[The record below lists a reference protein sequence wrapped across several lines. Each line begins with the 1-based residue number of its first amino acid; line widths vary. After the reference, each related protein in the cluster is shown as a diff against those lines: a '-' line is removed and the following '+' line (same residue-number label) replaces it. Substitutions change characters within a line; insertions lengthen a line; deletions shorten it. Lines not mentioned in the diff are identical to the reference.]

1 MKKIISA
8 LLLIAF
14 VLGCVNFPL
23 VSYADS
29 YVYTINGERCV
40 FLSNSATVSYGG
52 GEYSTYTGI
61 ASALSALGS
70 QGGKV
75 IICGDF
81 KPSDNSNDGAFV
93 DPAGRGPV
101 TFTGATG
108 ADTDSLTQN
117 GTLDFKQG
125 NVTFDNFTLKMG
137 TTKYFSAPNSKFTSN
152 FAVNTSSGALFY
164 TGALSGNFS
173 TLATEISGG
182 EYGQMNIAGMG
193 NVTLGSSS
201 APGNARITIN
211 GGKIN
216 CALNMGSGYSNSN
229 VYGNTYYVV
238 NGGNFTGKSV
248 VANKMNHNSGRKI
261 VIFNNGMAE
270 GFTVANGIVAVK
282 STSGGT
288 AVIDDATASDVNP
301 KILLIPN
308 GDLFPI
314 VNGEAP
320 KLDDNGKYYISVDG
334 TATAYEVSWEKD
346 AAGVYV
352 VDGIRTVF
360 LANTQ
365 TVTYNGNEYT
375 AFSSINEALAL
386 IGKRSGRLLVNG
398 AFVPTEFSDLNAGDA
413 VLDTIFKDPERGT
426 VTITGATGADVDSFG
441 IGGTLKFSS
450 GKVIFDDISLK
461 MLKNKYFAGSDLVF
475 TEKVRVIGNNTMLF
489 TGAVDGKYE
498 KIEAVLKG
506 GTVAQLNI
514 AGMEN
519 VSLGNSST
527 LGYGIITLDG
537 VTVNANFNFGSG
549 YSPSNINGNLYYVV
563 NSGNFTNK
571 NVVANKITHVSGRKF
586 VIFNNGLSDGFTV
599 VDGVTV
605 IDTANG
611 GMATVADGTHALS
624 CPTIVLTPDAGRTP
638 VVDGVELTATDGVY
652 SFKPEETK
660 KYTVTWASTEPQKY
674 VIDGENVVFLTDG
687 GPAVFYNDK
696 KYYAYNDITKAVAS
710 LGTDGGKLIICDT
723 FSFTEFSDV
732 KNRGELTVTGINKEA
747 KIVIS
752 EASNSAFVFNGG
764 KTVFDD
770 IEVYVASGAG
780 RYIHGGGH
788 ITFTENF
795 RSNSALYLSPVL
807 SVTADSA
814 DMYVYAGNYAT
825 VDANGSNA
833 TIGTAEKPGHIALHL
848 EGGTFNRINGGW
860 GWAAKNLYG
869 NIFIYVNK
877 AYVKNDV
884 SYTPGATI
892 SGTRNIIFNNKRY
905 IKGGG
910 VEINVDPAFDHV
922 IFSDNGGLVTVEN
935 EDTTETPTFILTP
948 EGENIPFVNGEKI
961 EAVGGV
967 YKYTPTEKGKV
978 YVTWRYP
985 VTVSFDANGGTGKV
999 PSAMTEFSAG
1009 TYELPKEP
1017 DIEKY
1022 GCIFIG
1028 WNTDKDA
1035 EEGFYSMT
1043 FDGNETLYAIW
1054 LEKLPIKAENANLEA
1069 NGIANV
1075 EFEHLEKD
1083 AIASSVD
1090 DAKLDAV
1097 FCGTAEYAYAFS
1109 VSADDGENEVKDF
1122 VHGIDLVI
1130 PDYAY
1135 SHIILPG
1142 EFLRLY
1148 KAVDGKSEFVCTLE
1162 EKDGALPITVYSAGS
1177 YFVMLN
1183 TPDTAEYIYSVY
1195 EKNGKVLVDMFF
1207 SGAVANSG
1215 FFGLCYNSDVLSL
1228 EGFEYSDGIST
1239 IGTDANGG
1247 YGCFKNED
1255 GIYADAWLSSDS
1267 IDASAQRELIGTF
1280 TFEKT
1285 NDGEYGFTYAEASEY
1300 GADEVAGY
1308 PAGAQSAYFPYIEST
1323 EAILQPAFFTVE
1335 NKKAAYIGNE
1345 GFDSLSDALTA
1356 AENGDTVK
1364 LEADITLAEDIA
1376 IPAGVTVY
1384 ITENAS
1390 VKGAKL
1396 DITSGAKVVSEKQ
1409 VYGDI
1414 TADTLVGMAKDGALY
1429 SYVASAYSKDTVSLY
1444 GVQIRTTETQGLR
1457 FIADIKG
1464 NKEDTYKDYGLL
1476 IIPTDLS
1483 DKENTTHETAQ
1494 VGEISKSGLGDG
1506 FKYFE
1511 EADGSFKYTI
1521 CIVKMR
1527 LSNYGR
1533 DFTARPFFRY
1543 DADGVEYTV
1552 YADYDEKFDLSVV
1565 DVAKG
1570 LIDEGI
1576 GDTDALQKIIDDYNE
1591 YLGK

>member
-1 MKKIISA
+1 MKKIIST

-14 VLGCVNFPL
+14 VLGCVNFPI
-23 VSYADS
+23 VSYAETF
-29 YVYTINGERCV
+29 VYTINGERCV
-40 FLSNSATVSYGG
+40 FLSNSTTVSYNG
-52 GEYSTYTGI
+52 GEYNTYTGI

-75 IICGDF
+75 IICGAF
-81 KPSDNSNDGAFV
+81 VPSDNSNDGAFV

-108 ADTDSLTQN
+108 ASSDSLTQN
-117 GTLDFKQG
+117 GTLDFNRG
-125 NVTFDNFTLKMG
+125 NVIFDNFTLKMG
-137 TTKYFSAPNSKFTSN
+137 TTKYFAAPNSKFTSN
-152 FAVNTSSGALFY
+152 FAVNTTSGNLFY

-182 EYGQMNIAGMG
+182 TYGQMNIAGMG
-193 NVTLGSSS
+193 SVTLGSAST
-201 APGNARITIN
+201 PGNARITVN
-211 GGKIN
+211 GGTVN
-216 CALNMGSGYSNSN
+216 CAFNMGSGYGNSTI
-229 VYGNTYYVV
+229 YGNLYYVI
-238 NGGNFTGKSV
+238 NGGTFTNKNI
-248 VANKMNHNSGRKI
+248 VANKINHNSGRKI
-261 VIFNNGMAE
+261 AIFNNGTFD
-270 GFTVANGIVAVK
+270 GFSLADGIVAVK
-282 STSGGT
+282 SASGGT
-288 AVIDDATASDVNP
+288 AVIDEATASDANP

-308 GDLFPI
+308 GELFPV
-314 VNGEAP
+314 VNGETP
-320 KLDDNGKYYISVDG
+320 SIDDDGKYYISVDG
-334 TATAYEVSWEKD
+334 TATTYEVSWETD

-352 VDGIRTVF
+352 VDGIRTIF

-365 TVTYNGNEYT
+365 TVNYNGTEYT
-375 AFSSINEALAL
+375 AFSSINEALSL

-398 AFVPTEFSDLNAGDA
+398 AFVPTEFSDLNAGDT

-426 VTITGATGADVDSFG
+426 VTISGATGADIDSFG
-441 IGGTLKFSS
+441 IGGTLNFTS

-461 MLKNKYFAGSDLVF
+461 MLKNKYFAAPNVLF
-475 TEKVRVIGNNTMLF
+475 TEKVKTIGNNTMLF
-489 TGAVDGKYE
+489 TGAISGNYE

-506 GTVAQLNI
+506 GSVSQLNI
-514 AGMEN
+514 AGM
-519 VSLGNSST
+519 GNASIGNTST

-537 VTVNANFNFGSG
+537 IDVHSPLNFGSG
-549 YSPSNINGNLYYVV
+549 YSASNINGNLYYVV
-563 NSGNFTNK
+563 NSGNFTDK

-586 VIFNNGLSDGFTV
+586 VIFNNGTSDGFNV

-605 IDTANG
+605 IDTAKG
-611 GMATVADGTHALS
+611 GIATVADGTHALT
-624 CPTIVLTPDAGRTP
+624 CPTIVLSPDAGHTP
-638 VVDGVELTATDGVY
+638 VVDGVELTATDGIY
-652 SFKPEETK
+652 SFKPEQTK

-687 GPAVFYNDK
+687 GPALFYNDK
-696 KYYAYNDITKAVAS
+696 KYYAYNDITEAVAS

-825 VDANGSNA
+825 IDANGSNA
-833 TIGTAEKPGHIALHL
+833 TIGTPEKPGHIALHL
-848 EGGTFNRINGGW
+848 EGGTFNKLNGGW

-877 AYVKNDV
+877 AYVNNDV
-884 SYTPGATI
+884 SYTPGAEI
-892 SGTRNIIFNNKRY
+892 SGTRNIIFNYGRY

-910 VEINVDPAFDHV
+910 VEINIDSAFDHI
-922 IFSDNGGLVTVEN
+922 IFSDNGGLVTVED
-935 EDTTETPTFILTP
+935 EDTTKTPTFILAP

-961 EAVGGV
+961 EAVDGV

-985 VTVSFDANGGTGKV
+985 VTVSFDANGGTGNV
-999 PSAMTEFSAG
+999 PSSMTEFSAG
-1009 TYELPKEP
+1009 TYDLPKKP

-1035 EEGFYSMT
+1035 KEGFYSMT
-1043 FDGNETLYAIW
+1043 FGGNETLYAIW

-1069 NGIANV
+1069 NGIENV
-1075 EFEHLEKD
+1075 EFEHLEKNV
-1083 AIASSVD
+1083 IASSVD

-1097 FCGTAEYAYAFS
+1097 FGGTAEFAYAFS

-1130 PDYAY
+1130 PEYAY
-1135 SHIILPG
+1135 SHDILPG
-1142 EFLRLY
+1142 EFFRLY
-1148 KAVDGKSEFVCTLE
+1148 KAVDEKSEFVCALEKTDDALGFTL
-1162 EKDGALPITVYSAGS
+1162 YSAGS

-1195 EKNGKVLVDMFF
+1195 EKGGKVLVDIFF
-1207 SGAVANSG
+1207 SGAVSNGG

-1228 EGFEYSDGIST
+1228 EGFEYAGGIST
-1239 IGTDANGG
+1239 IGTEENGG
-1247 YGCFKNED
+1247 YGCFKNES
-1255 GIYADAWLSSDS
+1255 GIYSDAWLSSEY
-1267 IDASAQRELIGTF
+1267 IDAIAQRELIGTF
-1280 TFEKT
+1280 TFEKI
-1285 NDGEYGFTYAEASEY
+1285 NDGEYGFTYSEASEY
-1300 GADEVAGY
+1300 GSDKVAGY
-1308 PAGAQSAYFPYIEST
+1308 PTGAQSAYFPYIEST
-1323 EAILQPAFFTVE
+1323 EAILQPAVYAVE

-1345 GFDSLSDALTA
+1345 GFDSLNDALDA
-1356 AENGDTVK
+1356 AENGDTVT
-1364 LEADITLAEDIA
+1364 LEADITLTEDIA
-1376 IPAGVTVY
+1376 IPEGVTVY

-1390 VKGAKL
+1390 VNGARL
-1396 DITSGAKVVSEKQ
+1396 DISNGVKVVSEKQ

-1429 SYVASAYSKDTVSLY
+1429 SYIASSYTKDTVSLY
-1444 GVQIRTTETQGLR
+1444 GVQIRTTENQGLR

-1464 NKEDTYKDYGLL
+1464 EKDSTYKDYGLL

-1494 VGEISKSGLGDG
+1494 VGEVSKSGLGDG

-1521 CIVKMR
+1521 CIVNMR

-1565 DVAKG
+1565 DVANG
-1570 LIDEGI
+1570 LIADGI
-1576 GDTDALQKIIDDYNE
+1576 GDADALQKIIDDYNE